1 LERAADAH
9 KYEGP
14 RRPWH
19 LNSKRELIRAR
30 TRDPDEGNKERTGAA
45 GQERRG
51 AEKTLI
57 GFREE
62 IERQTMGR
70 GLLEVNL
77 IDAKGL
83 AGTDFLGESV
93 ELPPRMFLVDLA
105 SICPLLGGWRLIDV
119 F

>member
-1 LERAADAH
+1 LA
-9 KYEGP
+9 
-14 RRPWH
+14 
-19 LNSKRELIRAR
+19 SQFQTR
-30 TRDPDEGNKERTGAA
+30 TDQSTDEGNKERNEAA
-45 GQERRG
+45 GRERRG
-51 AEKTLI
+51 TEKILI

-93 ELPPRMFLVDLA
+93 QLPPRVFLPVNLA